1 MTTQSRTPSEAR
13 AGPVGWIGVG
23 KMGAPMAG
31 NLLKSGIDVVVS
43 DTVTANGDAMK
54 ARGARIVE
62 KLASFD
68 DCQTVFSTL
77 PNDAALLSVVL
88 GDEPEGSGLADILA
102 PGSIL
107 VEMSTVSPHCSSQIA
122 DALAARDIDYLRAP
136 ISGSTAL
143 AETASVTI
151 LASGRQSAWDATLPW
166 LRVMSSRQFY
176 LGGGDEARFMKLVLN
191 TMVGA
196 TSSVLSEALVL
207 GETGG
212 LDRRTMMEVI
222 CESAVVSPLIKYKV
236 DAIETNDF
244 APAFSVAQ
252 MIKDFS
258 LITEAGQNNGV
269 PMFNANL
276 ILQQYIAAANSGLE
290 KSDFFA
296 LVQWLR
302 DMSRPGAYK

>member
-1 MTTQSRTPSEAR
+1 MTTQSRMEGEVPGGT
-13 AGPVGWIGVG
+13 VGWIGVG

-31 NLLKSGIDVVVS
+31 NLLKSGAGVIVS
-43 DTVTANGDAMK
+43 DTVAANTDLMEV
-54 ARGARIVE
+54 RGARVADG
-62 KLASFD
+62 LSSFEG
-68 DCQTVFSTL
+68 CSLVFATL
-77 PNDAALLSVVL
+77 PNDAALVSVVL
-88 GDEPEGSGLADILA
+88 GSEQANPGLADILA

-107 VEMSTVSPHCSSQIA
+107 VEMSTVSPHCSSQVA
-122 DALAARDIDYLRAP
+122 DALAAKGILYLRAP

-143 AETASVTI
+143 AEAATVTI
-151 LASGRQSAWDATLPW
+151 LASGEEAAWEAALPW
-166 LRVMSSRQFY
+166 FRIMSSRQFY
-176 LGGGDEARFMKLVLN
+176 LGGADEARFMKLVLN

-207 GETGG
+207 GEAGG
-212 LDRRTMMEVI
+212 LDRRTMMKVI

-258 LITEAGQNNGV
+258 LITEAGQSKGV

-276 ILQQYIAAANSGLE
+276 VLQQYIAAANSGLE
-290 KSDFFA
+290 QSDFFA

-302 DMSRPGAYK
+302 EMSRSEAHK

>member
-1 MTTQSRTPSEAR
+1 MTAQSKTEDEVHG
-13 AGPVGWIGVG
+13 GPVGWIGVG

-31 NLLKSGIDVVVS
+31 NLLKSGVDIIVS
-43 DTVTANGDAMK
+43 DTAAANRASMK
-54 ARGARIVE
+54 AQGAQTADE
-62 KLASFD
+62 PASFQG
-68 DCQTVFSTL
+68 CRTVFSTL

-88 GDEPEGSGLADILA
+88 GDGEKSPGLADILA
-102 PGSIL
+102 PGSAL
-107 VEMSTVSPHCSSQIA
+107 VEMSTVSPHCSTRIA
-122 DALAARDIDYLRAP
+122 EALAARDIDYLRAP

-143 AETASVTI
+143 AEAATVTI
-151 LASGRQSAWDATLPW
+151 LASGERAAWDRVLPW
-166 LRVMSSRQFY
+166 LKVMSARQFY
-176 LGGGDEARFMKLVLN
+176 LGDGDEARFMKLVLN

-207 GETGG
+207 GEAGG
-212 LDRRTMMEVI
+212 LDRRAMMEVI

-244 APAFSVAQ
+244 APAFSVGQ

-258 LITEAGQNNGV
+258 LITEAGQSNGV

-302 DMSRPGAYK
+302 DMSRPGIYK